1 MSVGEENESL
11 KPGSPETDAAMSIT
25 TKNEDS
31 DEPLFDVDDIMIGC
45 KVYVSKDGEYRLS
58 EILQQH
64 TKKGKRVFY
73 VHYQEFNKRLDE
85 WVGVDR
91 VNFKRALI
99 LPEVK
104 VEKKEEKKDSKLK
117 NLKKPKLKNSKNSKL
132 QKSATGTPQAEDRSD
147 SKNEDEMD
155 LDDLNVQGL
164 KRPGEEV
171 SREDEIKKLRTGG
184 SMTQNHLEVARVRN
198 LSTIILGEHII
209 EPWYFSP
216 YPIEL
221 TEEDDIY
228 ICDFTLS
235 YFGSRKQFE
244 RFRSKCSM
252 KHPPGNEIYRDSKVS
267 FWEIDGRKQRTWC
280 RNLCLLSKLFLD
292 HKTLY
297 YDVDPF
303 LFYVMTVKS
312 PQGHHVVGYFSKEK
326 ESADGYNVAC
336 ILTLPCY
343 QKKGYGKLL
352 IQFSYMLSYV
362 ENKVG
367 SPEKPLSDLGLLS
380 YRAYWT
386 DALVKLLVERKNP
399 HLYKKNN
406 PNLVPDVSETS
417 PPPSGR
423 QAPGGEGSASEITID
438 EISSLTCMTTT
449 DILHTLTT
457 LQILRYYK
465 GQHIIVITDQIMA
478 MYDKLVK
485 KVKEKKKHE
494 LDPRLLHWTPPSFTA
509 NQLRFGW

>member
-1 MSVGEENESL
+1 MTEKEKTRSPVVDSGASIQIKAEE
-11 KPGSPETDAAMSIT
+11 
-25 TKNEDS
+25 
-31 DEPLFDVDDIMIGC
+31 DEGPDPKFTVDEIISGC
-45 KVYVSKDGEYRLS
+45 KVFVNKEDGKRLA
-58 EILQQH
+58 EILQQN
-64 TKKGKRVFY
+64 TKKGKKVFY
-73 VHYQEFNKRLDE
+73 VHYQDYNKRLDE
-85 WVGVDR
+85 WISPDKID
-91 VNFKRALI
+91 FSKSMI
-99 LPEVK
+99 PP
-104 VEKKEEKKDSKLK
+104 VEKEEKKPEKSK
-117 NLKKPKLKNSKNSKL
+117 SKTGTKTGKTTRASDKEE
-132 QKSATGTPQAEDRSD
+132 SATPLE
-147 SKNEDEMD
+147 NDEMD
-155 LDDLNVQGL
+155 LDNLNVQGL

-171 SREDEIKKLRTGG
+171 SREDEIKKLRTSG
-184 SMTQNHLEVARVRN
+184 SMIQNHSEVARVRN
-198 LSTIILGEHII
+198 LSSVILGEHII

-221 TEEDDIY
+221 TEEDEIF

-235 YFGSRKQFE
+235 YFGSKKQFE
-244 RFRSKCSM
+244 RHRAKCSM
-252 KHPPGNEIYRDSKVS
+252 KHPPGNEIYRDEKVS

-303 LFYVMTVKS
+303 LFYIMTIRS

-352 IQFSYMLSYV
+352 IQFSYMLSNV
-362 ENKVG
+362 ENKAG

-380 YRAYWT
+380 YRAFWT
-386 DALVKLLVERKNP
+386 DVLVKLLVEKCNP

-406 PNLVPDVSETS
+406 QRESSSREDSAS
-417 PPPSGR
+417 PPPRANG
-423 QAPGGEGSASEITID
+423 AAATAGHGASEITIE
-438 EISSLTCMTTT
+438 EISAITCMTTT
-449 DILHTLTT
+449 DVLHTLST
-457 LQILRYYK
+457 LQIIKYHK

-478 MYDKLVK
+478 LYDKLVK

-494 LDPRLLHWTPPSFTA
+494 LDPEKLQWTPPSFTA